1 MRDEVSG
8 IGESRGKGKD
18 KSSAAGIG
26 DEERTR
32 TSGREERIDGERERE
47 MGREPRT
54 AVRLCVYS
62 KVRVDSALCSPR
74 FCSAVN
80 RPISA

>member
-1 MRDEVSG
+1 VRDEVSG

-47 MGREPRT
+47 RERDGKRAENSRPL
-54 AVRLCVYS
+54 VCILQ
-62 KVRVDSALCSPR
+62 SPR
-74 FCSAVN
+74 GLGSLLSLGSAQL
-80 RPISA
+80 